1 MNCELNQ
8 SRMGDEEM
16 KNKWFGVILFSP
28 FETECGEILHSYIR
42 KNFLQILCVK
52 IFKGIFISFLGF
64 RFLTEGLKV
73 ENGGQSREK
82 YKEGPSVS
90 I

>member
-16 KNKWFGVILFSP
+16 KNKRFGVILFSP

-52 IFKGIFISFLGF
+52 IFKGIFLSFLGF